1 MKKLLN
7 ILIVDDDEIDRISVY
22 RGLKKAGVNA
32 QFAEARSCAE
42 AISILRKNS
51 FDCFDCVFLDYRLPD
66 RDGLAL
72 VKEIKNTTIK
82 VPLIVMTGQG
92 DEIIA
97 VELMKAGVSDYLS
110 KSRMLPET
118 LEKSLRSAIRVHE
131 AEIKAERAN
140 QKLRDS
146 NELLRRQNQELE
158 RQQKYIEQQN
168 RKLQE
173 LSQLKTQFLAN
184 MSHELRTPMN
194 AIMGFAQL
202 LLRQYPDPLTQ
213 TQIDLV
219 QRIFENSNSL
229 LSLLNEVLDFSK
241 IEARSLEL
249 NLTKIDLVSL
259 VKITVE
265 ELRYLAIDKHINL
278 KTNIDLKNFYIISD
292 RSCLRRIL
300 VNLISNAIKFTD
312 CGEVS
317 VKVKELAPERLEISI
332 EDTGCGIAEEN
343 LQEIFEAFRQVDQ
356 SVTRKHYGTGLGLAI
371 TDSLVKMMQGK
382 IAVESQVG
390 KGSVFRVELPRH
402 PQSKIQQHPSFY
414 RADTFSKIPAEREH
428 NLHKNSTNDIHNLK
442 LGTSFLNSDDFKKE

>member
-7 ILIVDDDEIDRISVY
+7 ILIIDDDEIDRISVY
-22 RGLKKAGVNA
+22 RGLKKAGVEA
-32 QFAEARSCAE
+32 QFVEASSCAE

-51 FDCFDCVFLDYRLPD
+51 FDCAFLDYRLPD
-66 RDGLAL
+66 RDGLDL
-72 VKEIKNTTIK
+72 VREIKNTKIK
-82 VPLIVMTGQG
+82 IPLIVMTGQG
-92 DEIIA
+92 DETIA
-97 VELMKAGVSDYLS
+97 VELMKAGASDYLS
-110 KSRMLPET
+110 KSRILPET
-118 LEKSLRSAIRVHE
+118 LEKSLRNAIRINE

-146 NELLRRQNQELE
+146 NELLIRQNRELE
-158 RQQKYIEQQN
+158 KQQKYIEKQN

-184 MSHELRTPMN
+184 ISHELRTPMN

-219 QRIFENSNSL
+219 KRIFDNSNSL
-229 LSLLNEVLDFSK
+229 LSMLNEVLDFSK

-249 NLTKIDLVSL
+249 NLIKIDLISL
-259 VKITVE
+259 VNITVE
-265 ELRYLAIDKHINL
+265 ELRYLAIDKNL
-278 KTNIDLKNFYIISD
+278 KLKTHIALKNPYIISD

-317 VKVKELAPERLEISI
+317 VKIEELTPECIEIAI
-332 EDTGCGIAEEN
+332 EDTGCGIAEDN

-382 IAVESQVG
+382 IEVESQVG
-390 KGSVFRVELPRH
+390 KGSVFRVELPRQPH
-402 PQSKIQQHPSFY
+402 SQIQQHPSFA
-414 RADTFSKIPAEREH
+414 RADTF
-428 NLHKNSTNDIHNLK
+428 LK
-442 LGTSFLNSDDFKKE
+442 SSPSINNEPRTMNHEL